1 MSFAGEAEVSA
12 WPQSAPAAVRAMP
25 SSSRCRAR
33 SMLEAQ
39 LLKLPDAEPSIDGSV
54 FRAPGSVVVGD
65 VQIGPESSIWYN
77 VVIRADVS
85 PVRIGARTNI
95 QDGSILHAD
104 PGFPC
109 IIGDDVTVGHKAIV
123 HGAKVGN
130 GALIG
135 MGAILLNGVEIG
147 EEAIVA
153 AGAVVTEGTI
163 VAPGTLVA
171 GIPAKE
177 KRQLDDD
184 ARQMGR
190 RGAEG
195 YVRNARPPQ
204 GRNAGRGVDR
214 LAIDLER
221 RGAIAVV
228 TMNRPEA
235 LNAFNGEQLRL
246 LAETFDEI
254 GNDGSIR
261 CVVLTGAGE
270 RAFAAGADI
279 KEMKDLDGVSG
290 SRVRPG
296 RTSRHPIGRRA
307 AAAGHCRCERLRAGR
322 RM

>member
-1 MSFAGEAEVSA
+1 MSD
-12 WPQSAPAAVRAMP
+12 AM
-25 SSSRCRAR
+25 
-33 SMLEAQ
+33 
-39 LLKLPDAEPSIDGSV
+39 LLKLPDTEPSIDGSV

-65 VQIGPESSIWYN
+65 VEIGPESSVWSN

-135 MGAILLNGVEIG
+135 MGAILLNGSEIG

-190 RGAEG
+190 KGAAG
-195 YVRNARPPQ
+195 YVKNAQ
-204 GRNAGRGVDR
+204 
-214 LAIDLER
+214 
-221 RGAIAVV
+221 
-228 TMNRPEA
+228 
-235 LNAFNGEQLRL
+235 
-246 LAETFDEI
+246 
-254 GNDGSIR
+254 
-261 CVVLTGAGE
+261 
-270 RAFAAGADI
+270 
-279 KEMKDLDGVSG
+279 
-290 SRVRPG
+290 
-296 RTSRHPIGRRA
+296 RHFSATPV
-307 AAAGHCRCERLRAGR
+307 EE
-322 RM
+322 

>member
-1 MSFAGEAEVSA
+1 MHDAHLLRLPEAE
-12 WPQSAPAAVRAMP
+12 PA
-25 SSSRCRAR
+25 
-33 SMLEAQ
+33 
-39 LLKLPDAEPSIDGSV
+39 IDGSV

-77 VVIRADVS
+77 VVVRADVS

-123 HGAKVGN
+123 HGASVGD

-135 MGAILLNGVEIG
+135 MGAILLNGVVIG

-177 KRQLDDD
+177 KRLLDAD

-190 RGAEG
+190 KAAEG
-195 YVRNARPPQ
+195 YVRNAR
-204 GRNAGRGVDR
+204 RH
-214 LAIDLER
+214 
-221 RGAIAVV
+221 RGAEPV
-228 TMNRPEA
+228 
-235 LNAFNGEQLRL
+235 
-246 LAETFDEI
+246 
-254 GNDGSIR
+254 
-261 CVVLTGAGE
+261 
-270 RAFAAGADI
+270 
-279 KEMKDLDGVSG
+279 KE
-290 SRVRPG
+290 
-296 RTSRHPIGRRA
+296 
-307 AAAGHCRCERLRAGR
+307 
-322 RM
+322 